1 MLIVVVFQLMVL
13 LSTVVSEVGV
23 IVVVVDKVLVGRIR
37 VPSTVLPLLHCWS
50 KVKVVV
56 VAVVV
61 GGCGTEQHRRVVYLI
76 RSLVLELRVVRRTGQ
91 AVSMTLLLS
100 LPVDW

>member
-23 IVVVVDKVLVGRIR
+23 IMVVVDKVLVGRIR
-37 VPSTVLPLLHCWS
+37 VPSTVLPLLHCRS
-50 KVKVVV
+50 KVKVV

-61 GGCGTEQHRRVVYLI
+61 GGCGTEQHRRVVRLI
-76 RSLVLELRVVRRTGQ
+76 RSLVLELRVIRRTG
-91 AVSMTLLLS
+91 
-100 LPVDW
+100 